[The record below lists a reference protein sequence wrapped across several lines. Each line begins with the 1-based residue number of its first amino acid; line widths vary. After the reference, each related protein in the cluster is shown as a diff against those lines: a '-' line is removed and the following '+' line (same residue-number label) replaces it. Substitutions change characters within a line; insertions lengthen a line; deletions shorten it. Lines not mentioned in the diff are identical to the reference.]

1 MLTITRM
8 IWSICDLTSSGVH
21 FRTRRLLSP
30 SSLSL
35 LIVEENNL
43 LGTDE
48 NRSIISTQNK
58 KILFAREKD
67 ANGQPMEQ
75 ESSSGGHLWSNR
87 RWSVVVVFVS
97 HRCLCIMIIK
107 SVEARSAIGQSEMSQ
122 WLQ

>member
-1 MLTITRM
+1 MALPRM
-8 IWSICDLTSSGVH
+8 IQGICDLTSSGVH

-43 LGTDE
+43 LGTNE

-67 ANGQPMEQ
+67 ANGQQTEQ

-107 SVEARSAIGQSEMSQ
+107 SVEGIGDRTKAK
-122 WLQ
+122 